1 MALVSSCLRRNKLE
15 ARERCA
21 ELSRMRRLKNNKAET
36 NRKQKQAN
44 NSPGLGEGLASG
56 RGSGWRFRSSGFNCH
71 LVVSRKRSK

>member
-1 MALVSSCLRRNKLE
+1 MLSKLGVCTKLVSYI
-15 ARERCA
+15 
-21 ELSRMRRLKNNKAET
+21 RMRRLKNNKAET